1 MYAYRNSVFT
11 VFIVCELGN
20 LQMLFFLF
28 REGPFRHELKKP
40 SRSTTRATPSAR
52 RVAAQLLI
60 EKKAQ
65 EMFESER
72 VESVGD
78 LWNKMSQQ
86 PLLPG
91 FIMVRMPLPD
101 SADHQEVLTIR
112 VEEYD
117 TQRAIP
123 VIRRNISVYP
133 GMHLSCNVPDRM

>member
-1 MYAYRNSVFT
+1 
-11 VFIVCELGN
+11 
-20 LQMLFFLF
+20 
-28 REGPFRHELKKP
+28 
-40 SRSTTRATPSAR
+40 
-52 RVAAQLLI
+52 
-60 EKKAQ
+60 
-65 EMFESER
+65 MFESER

-133 GMHLSCNVPDRM
+133 DMHFRLHVGEIEVPGEKKRW